1 MPTVQKN
8 MGFTLLE
15 VMLAMTLLSIMV
27 VLLFSSLKIG
37 AESWNRGESKIAE
50 VNEKAVV
57 YQFFK
62 RHLPSIR
69 PLWDDFSDDERS
81 FSFQGEQDAF
91 QFVSV
96 FPFSAARKGLQ
107 LFKVFPDKSEKG
119 VVKVILTPFY
129 PTVEEQQWEPE
140 EVVLLEN
147 VEKFELSYFGK
158 EDSESEAAWFDSWQE
173 KELLPALLKI
183 KIVLKDHSYWPEMI
197 FALKHTAM
205 ENNNNNKTGASDF
218 APSLA
223 PALNPG
229 YTPEMQR

>member
-1 MPTVQKN
+1 MPADRKN
-8 MGFTLLE
+8 TGFTLLE

-37 AESWNRGESKIAE
+37 AESWNKGESKIAE

-81 FSFQGEQDAF
+81 FSFQGEVGTF

-96 FPFSAARKGLQ
+96 FPVSAARKGLQ
-107 LFKVFPDKSEKG
+107 LFKIFPDKSEKG
-119 VVKVILTPFY
+119 VIKVLLTPFY
-129 PTVEEQQWEPE
+129 PTLEEQQWEPE

-147 VEKFELSYFGK
+147 VEEFELSYFGK
-158 EDSESEAAWFDSWQE
+158 DDSDDEGVWVDNWQE
-173 KELLPALLKI
+173 KELLPALIKI

-197 FALKHTAM
+197 FALKLATV
-205 ENNNNNKTGASDF
+205 ENNSSLSDTRDF
-218 APSLA
+218 P
-223 PALNPG
+223 PG
-229 YTPEMQR
+229 RAR

>member
-1 MPTVQKN
+1 MSAVRKN
-8 MGFTLLE
+8 IGFTLLE

-37 AESWNRGESKIAE
+37 AESWNKGESKIAE

-81 FSFQGEQDAF
+81 FSFQGEVGTF

-96 FPFSAARKGLQ
+96 FPVSAARKGLQ
-107 LFKVFPDKSEKG
+107 LFKIFPDKSEKG
-119 VVKVILTPFY
+119 VIKVLLTPFY
-129 PTVEEQQWEPE
+129 PTLEEQQWEPE

-147 VEKFELSYFGK
+147 VEEFELSYFGK
-158 EDSESEAAWFDSWQE
+158 DDSDDEGVWVDNWQE
-173 KELLPALLKI
+173 KELLPALIKI

-197 FALKHTAM
+197 FALKLATV
-205 ENNNNNKTGASDF
+205 ENNSSLSDTRDF
-218 APSLA
+218 P
-223 PALNPG
+223 PG
-229 YTPEMQR
+229 RAR

>member
-1 MPTVQKN
+1 MQTDQKN
-8 MGFTLLE
+8 TGFTLLE

-37 AESWNRGESKIAE
+37 AESWNKGESKIAE

-81 FSFQGEQDAF
+81 FSFQGERDAF

-96 FPFSAARKGLQ
+96 FPVSAARKGLQ
-107 LFKVFPDKSEKG
+107 LFKVAPDKSEKG
-119 VVKVILTPFY
+119 VIKVILTPFY
-129 PTVEEQQWEPE
+129 PTLEEQQWEPE

-147 VEKFELSYFGK
+147 VEEFEISYFGK
-158 EDSESEAAWFDSWQE
+158 EDSDSDGVWVDSWQE
-173 KELLPALLKI
+173 KEYLPALLKI
-183 KIVLKDHSYWPEMI
+183 KITLEDQSYWPKMI
-197 FALKHTAM
+197 FALRLTAM
-205 ENNNNNKTGASDF
+205 ENSNQTGAGSF
-218 APSLA
+218 AP
-223 PALNPG
+223 
-229 YTPEMQR
+229 EMAR

>member
-1 MPTVQKN
+1 MPTVKKN
-8 MGFTLLE
+8 TGFTLLE

-37 AESWNRGESKIAE
+37 AESWNKGEKKIAE

-62 RHLPSIR
+62 RHLSSIR

-81 FSFQGEQDAF
+81 FSFQGEQDTF

-107 LFKVFPDKSEKG
+107 LFKIFPDKSEKG
-119 VVKVILTPFY
+119 VIKVMLTPFY
-129 PTVEEQQWEPE
+129 PTVEELQWEPE
-140 EVVLLEN
+140 EVILLEN
-147 VEKFELSYFGK
+147 VEEFELSYFGK
-158 EDSESEAAWFDSWQE
+158 EDPDSDASWVESWQE
-173 KELLPALLKI
+173 KEFLPALIKI

-197 FALKHTAM
+197 FALKLTAM
-205 ENNNNNKTGASDF
+205 ENNGNQHNGSGF
-218 APSLA
+218 APTLISDM
-223 PALNPG
+223 
-229 YTPEMQR
+229 ER